1 MDDCVHLIYM
11 YMICVYINTEA
22 IMSQPAMP
30 AADDATRAALA
41 RLKSE
46 VVLNR
51 EFAGIYEATFLS
63 LARTWQALDSLG
75 RQFFAAYDITD
86 VQFNVLMIL
95 GDHYGHA
102 FRQHQLADILV
113 VNRASIGGVLERME
127 RRRWID
133 RVPDPEDRRAIRVR
147 ISDAGLDK
155 LQEVRGAYYL
165 RLAELFE
172 PGDVAA
178 QAAVIRWCDA
188 LRRRVDAL
196 TLSVRPPA
204 A

>member
-1 MDDCVHLIYM
+1 
-11 YMICVYINTEA
+11 
-22 IMSQPAMP
+22 MP
-30 AADDATRAALA
+30 ATTIPAPDDGPGAALE
-41 RLKSE
+41 RLKAE

-51 EFAGIYEATFLS
+51 EFAGTYEATFLA
-63 LARTWQALDSLG
+63 LARTWQALESLG
-75 RQFFAAYDITD
+75 RQFFAAYDMTD

-95 GDHYGHA
+95 GDAYGQS

-172 PGDVAA
+172 PADAAA
-178 QAAVIRWCDA
+178 QVAVIGWCDA
-188 LRRRVDAL
+188 LRRRIDQL
-196 TLSVRPPA
+196 SLSVRGS
-204 A
+204 